1 MTTKICKVY
10 KCKRDGVTI
19 YRVEYKSGSMR
30 FEVERFLPNTVK
42 EFLTEKIAKREYKE
56 FFNPVFNR
64 METVYW

>member
-10 KCKRDGVTI
+10 MCKRDGMTI
-19 YRVEYKSGSMR
+19 YRIEYKSGSMR

-42 EFLTEKIAKREYKE
+42 DFLTEKIAKREYTE

>member
-10 KCKRDGVTI
+10 KVNRDGVMV

-42 EFLTEKIAKREYKE
+42 TFIAEKTAKAEIRNFY
-56 FFNPVFNR
+56 NPVFNR
-64 METVYW
+64 TETVYG